1 MYEWMNFEIVLSLP
15 SSTLLLKLGLP
26 ETIQSLY
33 RSILSLENDIDVLA
47 PQRKILII
55 HQ

>member
-1 MYEWMNFEIVLSLP
+1 MYEWMNYDIVLSLP

-26 ETIQSLY
+26 ETIQSFY

-47 PQRKILII
+47 PLHKILII
-55 HQ
+55 PQ

>member
-1 MYEWMNFEIVLSLP
+1 MYEWINFEIVLSLP

-47 PQRKILII
+47 PLRKILII